1 MKGKILGVV
10 ALAFTAILWLQST
23 TSHASSIDY
32 WDITKEYTLDQ
43 GGVRYHTYLS
53 KDKKESWVYKIELL
67 EHYKVLDITVPDKI
81 QGGVVTCLGVTSE
94 LYKVWSE
101 IEYADYYATLFDQII
116 EPWHDNDEAP
126 SPKVYNVRSFVMPD
140 TIDEMGPAAF
150 AVMVNLRYVHLSN
163 KITTL
168 GKFTFYGCRDLQ
180 KIDFAPEVEIP
191 NSLVFQYCE
200 GLKGLME
207 ESEFRREGMTISCK
221 GDMIFNKEEKILIQV
236 MPFAKKITIPA
247 DVKAIEPSAFT
258 GSSLETVKVAKKN
271 KYFAVQGR
279 CLYQKKGGK
288 LILAFGKGSKLT
300 LSKKIKKIDK
310 DARVTKYTIKKL
322 VMPKKLKR
330 SSGWKKTFI
339 ANNSNVIIYYCG
351 KRIR

>member
-1 MKGKILGVV
+1 MGKKILGIF
-10 ALAFTAILWLQST
+10 LLLFTAILWLQGT
-23 TSHASSIDY
+23 TSHASSIDS

-53 KDKKESWVYKIELL
+53 KDKKESWIYQIELL
-67 EHYKVLDITVPDKI
+67 DVYKVLDIVIPEKI
-81 QGGVVTCLGVTSE
+81 QGATVTCLGVTSE
-94 LYKVWSE
+94 LYSVWDE
-101 IEYADYYATLFDQII
+101 IEFSDCYFTLFSETI
-116 EPWHDNDEAP
+116 EPWHDYDGPNE
-126 SPKVYNVRSFVMPD
+126 KIFNVRSVVMPD
-140 TIDEMGPAAF
+140 TVDEMGPAAF

-168 GKFTFYGCRDLQ
+168 GNFTFYGCRDLQ

-200 GLKGLME
+200 GVKGLME

-236 MPFAKKITIPA
+236 MPSAKKITIPA

-279 CLYQKKGGK
+279 CLYEKKSGK

-300 LSKKIKKIDK
+300 LPKKIKKIDK
-310 DARVTKYTIKKL
+310 NARVTRYTIKKL

-330 SSGWKKTFI
+330 TSGWKKSFI
-339 ANNSNVIIYYCG
+339 ANNSNVKMYYRG